1 MLPDLQIVRAP
12 QFLYDI
18 MNIMDIMVTDRA
30 QALSLCHEATAYCEN
45 ERSLWRHLS
54 FLLSFYREQTLMK
67 RREACLVKFADICVG

>member
-30 QALSLCHEATAYCEN
+30 QALNLGHETTTYREN
-45 ERSLWRHLS
+45 ERSLCRHLS
-54 FLLSFYREQTLMK
+54 LLLSFFGEQNTCEEEGNM
-67 RREACLVKFADICVG
+67 FG

>member
-30 QALSLCHEATAYCEN
+30 QALSLGHETTTYREN
-45 ERSLWRHLS
+45 EPTLRCHLS
-54 FLLSFYREQTLMK
+54 LLLWLSGKQNTCEEGEGNMF
-67 RREACLVKFADICVG
+67 G